1 MSQVEPQSREDAP
14 RPLSGVRVL
23 DLTRALSGPFC
34 TMILGDLGA
43 DVVKVEPID
52 GDMTRTWG
60 PYVDGQSTYFLSTNR
75 SKRSIAL
82 DFRKPEALALV
93 KRMATA
99 SDVVVENFRPGVV
112 DEMGLGYET
121 LRHDNPAL
129 VYASISGFG
138 QTGPG
143 RDWPGFDQ
151 IAQGHAGL
159 MALTGDSDPTRVGV
173 AIGDMTSGMWASIG
187 IIAALRTSQATGKGE
202 RLETSL
208 VASLVAML
216 GVQGQRY
223 LSAGVVPSRTGN
235 SNPVIA
241 PYGTFNASDGPINIA
256 PATEAMWRSLCDVL
270 GLSQLSR
277 DERFATNPLRVA
289 NRPALDAALGER
301 IVQEPRAHWV
311 EKFVA
316 AGIPAG
322 LINDL
327 PEVFEDAQVR
337 HCRMVRMAE
346 HPVLGSI
353 PLLALPLQFE
363 SLDLGPACAPPV
375 LGQDTT
381 HVLRSYGVSETEITS
396 LLDRGL
402 VVQGTARRV
411 LRDEEATIQNKE
423 MLRT

>member
-1 MSQVEPQSREDAP
+1 MPQVESQSREDAS
-14 RPLSGVRVL
+14 RPLAGVRVL

-43 DVVKVEPID
+43 DVVKIEPVD

-60 PYVDGQSTYFLSTNR
+60 PYVDGQSTYFMSANR

-82 DFRKPEALALV
+82 DFRKHEALALV
-93 KRMATA
+93 QRMAK
-99 SDVVVENFRPGVV
+99 SSHVVVENFRPGVV
-112 DEMGLGYET
+112 DEMGLGYDA
-121 LRHDNPAL
+121 LRGDNPAL

-138 QTGPG
+138 QTGPA

-173 AIGDMTSGMWASIG
+173 AIADMTAGMWASIG

-241 PYGTFNASDGPINIA
+241 PYGTFKASDGPINIA
-256 PATEAMWRSLCDVL
+256 PATETMWRSLCDVL
-270 GLSQLSR
+270 GLPQLSR

-289 NRPALDAALGER
+289 NRPALDAALGAR
-301 IVQEPRAHWV
+301 IGEESRAHWV
-311 EKFVA
+311 GKFVA
-316 AGIPAG
+316 VGIPAG
-322 LINDL
+322 LINDM
-327 PEVFEDAQVR
+327 PEVFDDAQVR

-346 HPVLGSI
+346 HPTLGSI
-353 PLLALPLQFE
+353 PQLALPLQFA
-363 SLDLGPACAPPV
+363 SLDLGPACAPPL

-381 HVLRSYGVSETEITS
+381 DVLRSYGVSETEIAS
-396 LLDRGL
+396 LIGRGL
-402 VVQGTARRV
+402 VVQGTARRAPSEDATGQIKET
-411 LRDEEATIQNKE
+411 LR
-423 MLRT
+423 